1 MPLIVLTGCCSRPFP
16 SCTCCPTH
24 LWQWR
29 SSSVSQ
35 QSVASK
41 STSSQHT
48 LFYLHRTKLS
58 VPPCPVI
65 VAEPGWVIL
74 SNSYLRNLLLD
85 CWLLTG
91 ERVFRQIQG
100 ESRLSSFLGTR
111 SVALCCTPPPSPVPP
126 HLRCGAKGLHCTHSS
141 TTDRGGKKGS
151 IGLEAVKGYWS
162 RAEQPGFGG
171 SQEAACRCKV
181 CSSKLETLCA

>member
-1 MPLIVLTGCCSRPFP
+1 MKNSKTCYAINTVLTGCCSRPFP

-141 TTDRGGKKGS
+141 TTDRGEKKRQHWVRGCER
-151 IGLEAVKGYWS
+151 ILEQS
-162 RAEQPGFGG
+162 RAARLWRIPG
-171 SQEAACRCKV
+171 
-181 CSSKLETLCA
+181 SSM

>member
-1 MPLIVLTGCCSRPFP
+1 MKNSKTCYAINTVLTGCCSRPFP

-48 LFYLHRTKLS
+48 LFYLHRIKLS

-141 TTDRGGKKGS
+141 TTDRGGKKRQHWVRGCER
-151 IGLEAVKGYWS
+151 ILEQS
-162 RAEQPGFGG
+162 RAARLWRIPG
-171 SQEAACRCKV
+171 
-181 CSSKLETLCA
+181 SSM